1 MNSLLKNL
9 FISFI
14 GIFLLISILLLVI
27 LWNFSNNIPDY
38 KFLKNYKPP
47 VSSKVYAGDGNL
59 VADFSKEKRI
69 FVPYRSIPK
78 NVINAFLSAEDKN
91 FFSHP
96 GVDAKG
102 VLRATINNFKNIMT
116 SKRLEGA
123 STITQQVA
131 KNFLLTNEV
140 SLNRKLKEAI
150 LAFRI
155 ERALTKERILELYLN
170 QIYLGSGAY
179 GVAAA
184 SLEYFDKSIKE
195 LDYAEAALLALD
207 DAGLDIGNMEAFYC
221 GNLGQANAMVG
232 QRILQE
238 IGQTGIPVV
247 NCSNACATGATAFR
261 EAWTSIKAGLYDVV
275 LAVGVEQMGTGLLG
289 GAGGG
294 VGIPKEG
301 LLGSGTMPAVFAE
314 AGMEHAR
321 QYGTTFEQ
329 FAKISVKNHHHS
341 TMNPK
346 ARYQIETPLDE
357 VMNAEMISYPNTK
370 LMCSVNVDGAAAAVL
385 VSEKKAKELGMQR
398 AVRIKASVMTS
409 DPYQERDLVMPDVNS
424 CTRKAAA
431 EAYEMAGLNSEDI
444 DLVELHDCFATAEM
458 LHYENLGLCGDGEA
472 GRLIDEGEVELG
484 GRIPVNVSGGLLSK
498 GHPLGATGIA
508 NIYEVCTH
516 LRGEAGARQVENAK
530 IGMTHV
536 IGLGS
541 ACGIHILEKV

>member
-1 MNSLLKNL
+1 MS
-9 FISFI
+9 
-14 GIFLLISILLLVI
+14 
-27 LWNFSNNIPDY
+27 D
-38 KFLKNYKPP
+38 
-47 VSSKVYAGDGNL
+47 VYVL
-59 VADFSKEKRI
+59 
-69 FVPYRSIPK
+69 
-78 NVINAFLSAEDKN
+78 
-91 FFSHP
+91 
-96 GVDAKG
+96 GVDMIKFG
-102 VLRATINNFKNIMT
+102 RFP
-116 SKRLEGA
+116 
-123 STITQQVA
+123 
-131 KNFLLTNEV
+131 
-140 SLNRKLKEAI
+140 
-150 LAFRI
+150 
-155 ERALTKERILELYLN
+155 ERTVPD
-170 QIYLGSGAY
+170 LG
-179 GVAAA
+179 
-184 SLEYFDKSIKE
+184 
-195 LDYAEAALLALD
+195 AEAALLALD
-207 DAGLDIGNMEAFYC
+207 DAGLNIGNMEAFYC

-294 VGIPKEG
+294 AGIPKEG

-346 ARYQIETPLDE
+346 ARYQIETPLEE

-431 EAYEMAGLNSEDI
+431 EAYEI
-444 DLVELHDCFATAEM
+444 LVELHDCFATAEM
-458 LHYENLGLCGDGEA
+458 LHYENLGLCSDGEA

-516 LRGEAGARQVENAK
+516 LRGEAGERQVEGAK
-530 IGMTHV
+530 IGLTHV